1 MEADIKSLLDDIGDY
16 LVDQH
21 PQYLTTKDRL
31 DPTALLH
38 RAYNVLMSIEPPLK
52 CVATGDECAAR

>member
-1 MEADIKSLLDDIGDY
+1 MDHDTKSLLDDISDY
-16 LVDQH
+16 LVHQP

-38 RAYNVLMSIEPPLK
+38 RAYNLIRGFDLPSIPE
-52 CVATGDECAAR
+52 D